1 MFSKVGRWGR
11 SRGLYIDEGRYQGQ
25 RLRNGGGGLF
35 GGKVYI
41 IVHMCSRGD
50 SRDHV

>member
-1 MFSKVGRWGR
+1 MFSKVERWGR
-11 SRGLYIDEGRYQGQ
+11 SRGPYIGEGRYQGQ

-35 GGKVYI
+35 GGKGYI

-50 SRDHV
+50 SRAHV

>member
-1 MFSKVGRWGR
+1 MFSKFGRWGR
-11 SRGLYIDEGRYQGQ
+11 SLGPYIGEGRYQGQ

-35 GGKVYI
+35 GGEVYI

-50 SRDHV
+50 SRDHD